1 MWLMLGIPKL
11 HIFVNTHLMKIQSI
25 ENTLATV
32 GKQMGGGGEEVLQF
46 QRVTNGEY
54 QINH

>member
-32 GKQMGGGGEEVLQF
+32 GKQMGGGGGGSIAIPKSYK
-46 QRVTNGEY
+46 R
-54 QINH
+54 

>member
-32 GKQMGGGGEEVLQF
+32 GKQMGGGRKYCNSKELQT
-46 QRVTNGEY
+46 VNTK
-54 QINH
+54 

>member
-1 MWLMLGIPKL
+1 
-11 HIFVNTHLMKIQSI
+11 MKIQSI

-32 GKQMGGGGEEVLQF
+32 GKQMGGEEVLQF

-54 QINH
+54 QINHWRN

>member
-32 GKQMGGGGEEVLQF
+32 GKQMGGGGGSIAIPKSYK
-46 QRVTNGEY
+46 R
-54 QINH
+54 